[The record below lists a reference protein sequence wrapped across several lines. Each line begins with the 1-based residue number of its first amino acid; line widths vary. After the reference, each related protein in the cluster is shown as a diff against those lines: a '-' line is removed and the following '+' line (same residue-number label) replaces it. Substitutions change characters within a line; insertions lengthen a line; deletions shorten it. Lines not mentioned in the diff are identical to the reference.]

1 MDAASAAS
9 KPPYPAM
16 KTFLLLLLLTAAV
29 IADDRLRDVQTE
41 LKSQGFYYGEING
54 QTSPETAAAI
64 KRYQIRNGL
73 EVTGQLNPQTLT
85 AIGIGEAKSVPQE
98 AAPPAPAPK
107 RQPEPPAAVR
117 RSPNVEQS
125 DREFLRREENRQE
138 PMVEEKNRDFFRR
151 EESRPEPLE
160 DDPAIVRPPTPIPEP
175 TGGFTAIFA
184 GTPYA
189 TAPGEVQAQTIRR
202 AQAILMNRGFY
213 RDALDGQPGP
223 ATEEALLTYQRN
235 QRLPLTGR
243 LDLQTLSV
251 LRLLPGR
258 TPPRPTYTE
267 APRTQPRVYRGVIVE

>member
-1 MDAASAAS
+1 MRAVRAAS
-9 KPPYPAM
+9 KLSSLAM
-16 KTFLLLLLLTAAV
+16 KKLLLLLFLTAAA

-41 LKSQGFYYGEING
+41 LKTQGFYYGEANG

-73 EVTGQLNPQTLT
+73 EVTGQLNQATL
-85 AIGIGEAKSVPQE
+85 ASLGIGQPKPMPQE
-98 AAPPAPAPK
+98 APPPAPAPTL
-107 RQPEPPAAVR
+107 QAAPPAAVR
-117 RSPNVEQS
+117 RGPSVEEK

-138 PMVEEKNRDFFRR
+138 PMVEEKNREFFRR
-151 EESRPEPLE
+151 NESQEPMD
-160 DDPAIVRPPTPIPEP
+160 DDPSIVRPPTPIPEP
-175 TGGFTAIFA
+175 TAGFAALFA

-189 TAPGEVQAQTIRR
+189 TAPGEVQAQTVRR

-213 RDALDGQPGP
+213 RDPLDGQPGP

-243 LDLQTLSV
+243 LDMQTLSV

-258 TPPRPTYTE
+258 TPPRPASTE
-267 APRTQPRVYRGVIVE
+267 APRTQPRVYRGIIVE